1 MRYIAIAVILLSYP
15 GLVFWI
21 REFPRDRHWAYFGL
35 GLLPFTVNHWNLD
48 AALINWATW
57 PGYTKGAVI
66 TLLDTLAL
74 AIITTHRSPRG
85 IPPLTGF
92 IIFYLLAALLSVAM
106 SGVPLG
112 SAFYSFQ
119 LMRILILMVAVAK
132 IANDSRAF
140 KWMAWGLAAGIS
152 YQAVFTIE
160 QKLNGAA
167 QAAGTMGHQN
177 LLGLMTHS
185 ATFPLLA
192 ILLAGI
198 RSRILAIGVVSS
210 LIVVAL
216 GASRAAIGFTALGL
230 ALLLALSLIRSRTA
244 YKRRI
249 VGLAIM
255 ALVVISPLMVIA
267 IHNRMGQPGAEQ
279 SNDSERAA
287 FERAAKAIWA
297 DHPMGIGANQ
307 YVVVAN
313 TQGYSTR
320 AGVGW
325 TQGSRAANVHNA
337 YLLTAVETGWIG
349 LLTMLAMMVSVI
361 FTGLRFAFQD
371 RRDPRGDI
379 ALGCAVAVLMTAVHN
394 FYEWI
399 FVTYQAQYVFA
410 IMVGIISGL
419 VRGRALEHRQ
429 GLRMARTGTGGFMDA
444 PAMEPPTPIAKESSG
459 IAGNHPA
466 TDEAQFNG

>member
-15 GLVFWI
+15 ILVFWI

-74 AIITTHRSPRG
+74 AIITTHRNPRG
-85 IPPLTGF
+85 MPPLTGF
-92 IIFYLLAALLSVAM
+92 IIFYLLASLLSVAM
-106 SGVPLG
+106 SQVPLG
-112 SAFYSFQ
+112 SAFYAFQ

-140 KWMAWGLAAGIS
+140 KWLALGLASGIS
-152 YQAVFTIE
+152 YQAVFTIW
-160 QKLNGAA
+160 QKLNGAD
-167 QAAGTMGHQN
+167 QAVGTMGHQN
-177 LLGLMTHS
+177 LLGMMTHS

-198 RSRILAIGVVSS
+198 RSRVLTMGVASS

-216 GASRAAIGFTALGL
+216 GASRAAIGFTVLGL
-230 ALLLALSLIRSRTA
+230 ALLLVLSVIRSKTP
-244 YKRRI
+244 YKQRI
-249 VGLAIM
+249 VGLAVGS
-255 ALVVISPLMVIA
+255 LVLISPLMVLA
-267 IHNRMGQPGAEQ
+267 IHNRMGHPGAEQ
-279 SNDSERAA
+279 SNDNERAA

-297 DHPMGIGANQ
+297 DHPMGVGANQ

-337 YLLTAVETGWIG
+337 YLLTAAETGWIG
-349 LLTMLAMMVSVI
+349 LVALLSMMAGVI
-361 FTGLRFAFQD
+361 LTGLRFAFQD
-371 RRDPRGDI
+371 RRDPKGDI

-410 IMVGIISGL
+410 IAVGIISGL
-419 VRGRALEHRQ
+419 VRGRALEQRQ
-429 GLRMARTGTGGFMDA
+429 RLRMARTETGGFIDA
-444 PAMEPPTPIAKESSG
+444 PAIESRSPIAKEPPG
-459 IAGNHPA
+459 IARNRPG
-466 TDEAQFNG
+466 TDKA